1 MTTPTA
7 KTIQIYLPTGEPRGI
22 RIAEITTRLVL
33 AVLFPRSEMTAGKL
47 RRELDHPGV
56 YFLFGEDEDG
66 AEPIVYIGQTEDA
79 RKRFDSHNKTKTFW
93 KTVIFCVSKSQNFTQ
108 AHIRYLEW
116 YCMQQAKEVGRY
128 ELDNGQVPLNS
139 THVTEPMVAE
149 LLDIFDTLR
158 MLISTLGYPVFELI
172 VKPSTP
178 SHLFYARGGG
188 SDGKS
193 ELVEDGLVVF
203 EGSRARMEVVPSAT
217 NAVMPQRDKLIA
229 WGVMEERDGE
239 YIFTQDFLFSS
250 PSTAAA
256 VVLGRSAN
264 GWIEWKD
271 DHGQTLSD
279 VYRVTGETESTDER
293 ASVSLAS
300 RLR

>member
-1 MTTPTA
+1 MDAYMTTATA
-7 KTIQIYLPTGEPRGI
+7 KTIQIYLPSGEPRGI
-22 RIAEITTRLVL
+22 RIADITTRLVQ
-33 AVLFPRSEMTAGKL
+33 AVLIPRSELAFGKL
-47 RRELDHPGV
+47 RQELDHPGV

-66 AEPIVYIGQTEDA
+66 AKPIVYIGQTEDA

-93 KTVIFCVSKSQNFTQ
+93 RTVIFCVSKSQNFTQ

-128 ELDNGQVPLNS
+128 ELDNGQVPPNS

-149 LLDIFDTLR
+149 LLDIFDTIR
-158 MLISTLGYPVFELI
+158 MLISTLGYPVFEPI

-178 SHLFYARGGG
+178 SHLFFVRGGG
-188 SDGKS
+188 SDGKG
-193 ELVEDGLVVF
+193 ELVEDGFVVF
-203 EGSRARMEVVPSAT
+203 EGSCARIEIAPSAIST
-217 NAVMPQRDKLIA
+217 VKPQRDKLIA
-229 WGVMEERDGE
+229 SGVMEERDGE

-271 DHGQTLSD
+271 ENGQTLSD
-279 VYRVTGETESTDER
+279 VYRATEESNEPETNE
-293 ASVSLAS
+293 
-300 RLR
+300 